1 MLSAKTFMI
10 ILATI
15 LVLYIVISVLVAHF
29 MTTRMSPHIDTSAK
43 LISNNY
49 EDISFQ
55 TFDDLNLKGWWFK
68 TGSEKLVIMVTG
80 LIPNR
85 VNTEYQ
91 GMWIAKDLVEADFN
105 VIMYDS
111 RAHGESEGS
120 RTSYGNNESRDVLSA
135 VEFAKT
141 KGFKDEK
148 IALLGDSTG
157 AVSILMV
164 AHQLKDIGAMIIDTP
179 TADYRPRLV
188 DVLWKEKLIP
198 PFFAPG
204 IFYFT
209 DIVFGLKI
217 GQVKPIERMVLVPER
232 KFLFLHGEKDKT
244 FPVEESKK
252 LLQKASAE
260 SKLVVFPN
268 GSHIET
274 FKSDPDLYRKEV
286 FGFLER
292 ELGK

>member
-1 MLSAKTFMI
+1 MLSVKT
-10 ILATI
+10 ILIVLTVI
-15 LVLYIVISVLVAHF
+15 LVLYIAISVLVAHL
-29 MTTRMSPHIDTSAK
+29 MTTRMSPHLDASPK
-43 LISNNY
+43 LVSDKY

-55 TFDDLNLKGWWFK
+55 SFDGLKLKGWWFK

-91 GMWIAKDLVEADFN
+91 GMWIAKELVEAGFD

-120 RTSYGNNESRDVLSA
+120 RISYGFNESKDVLSA
-135 VEFAKT
+135 VEFAKS
-141 KGFKDEK
+141 KGFEPEK
-148 IALLGDSTG
+148 IALIGDSTG

-164 AHQLKDIGAMIIDTP
+164 SDQLKDIGALVIDTP
-179 TADYRPRLV
+179 TADYRPRVV
-188 DVLWKEKLIP
+188 DVLWKEKFVP

-204 IFYFT
+204 VFYFT

-217 GQVKPIERMVLVPER
+217 AQVRPIEKMVLVPER

-244 FPVEESKK
+244 FPIEESKK
-252 LLQKASAE
+252 LLQKASKE
-260 SKLVVFPN
+260 SKLVVFPE

-286 FGFLER
+286 FDFLDS

>member
-1 MLSAKTFMI
+1 MLSVKTFMI

-15 LVLYIVISVLVAHF
+15 LILYIAISVIVAHL
-29 MTTRMSPHIDTSAK
+29 MTTRMSPHIDASAK
-43 LISNNY
+43 LVSNNY
-49 EDISFQ
+49 EGISFQ
-55 TFDDLNLKGWWFK
+55 TFDGLMLKGWWFK
-68 TGSEKLVIMVTG
+68 SGSEKLVIMVTG

-91 GMWIAKDLVEADFN
+91 GMWIAKDLVENGYD
-105 VIMYDS
+105 VMMYDS

-120 RTSYGNNESRDVLSA
+120 RISYGNNESKDVLSV

-141 KGFKDEK
+141 KGFNPEK

-179 TADYRPRLV
+179 TTDYRPRV
-188 DVLWKEKLIP
+188 VEVLWKEKFIP

-204 IFYFT
+204 VFYFT

-244 FPVEESKK
+244 FPVEDSKK
-252 LLQKASAE
+252 LLEKANTE
-260 SKLVVFPN
+260 SRLVVFPD

-286 FGFLER
+286 FDFLDS